1 VTINFCPAG
10 CDEPYLDT
18 TRIFAAY
25 VNEDHPEVEMIRK
38 EAIKK
43 GYVNEFYGGTKY
55 EELEAIWKVLIDRG
69 IKYSNITDTSHSQY
83 LQSLWGQHIRLA
95 GDVVD
100 SEQANCADGSVFMA
114 SILKKIDF
122 DVSLILV
129 PGHMFISIDNIDGYG
144 KIYIETT
151 DVGNEMKLINALK
164 SPESVVNR
172 IESVINIREA
182 RGQKINPIGAREKYL
197 N

>member
-1 VTINFCPAG
+1 
-10 CDEPYLDT
+10 
-18 TRIFAAY
+18 
-25 VNEDHPEVEMIRK
+25 
-38 EAIKK
+38 
-43 GYVNEFYGGTKY
+43 
-55 EELEAIWKVLIDRG
+55 
-69 IKYSNITDTSHSQY
+69 
-83 LQSLWGQHIRLA
+83 
-95 GDVVD
+95 
-100 SEQANCADGSVFMA
+100 
-114 SILKKIDF
+114 
-122 DVSLILV
+122 
-129 PGHMFISIDNIDGYG
+129 MFISIDNIDGYG